1 MSIAYIALGS
11 NLGNK
16 EENCLKAIEF
26 IQSLPN
32 TKVLKTSS
40 FIETKP
46 QGKIDQPRFLNGAI
60 KIETKLSPQ
69 KLMQSLLEIEKKMGR
84 VRGEKWGPR
93 IIDLDIIAYDDLKI
107 NEPGLTIPHPRFKE
121 RDFVLIPLRELQ
133 CDLNSLC
140 LPEQN

>member
-1 MSIAYIALGS
+1 MATVYIALGS
-11 NLGNK
+11 NLGK
-16 EENCLKAIEF
+16 RKENCLKAIKYIHE
-26 IQSLPN
+26 LPF

-46 QGKIDQPRFLNGAI
+46 LGKRDQPQFLNGAI

-84 VRGEKWGPR
+84 VRKEKWGPR
-93 IIDLDIIAYDDLKI
+93 LIDLDIIIYDDLKI
-107 NEPGLTIPHPRFKE
+107 EEPGLTIPHPHFKE

-133 CDLNSLC
+133 FDLNSLD
-140 LPEQN
+140 